1 MIYKAYKTTICKGG
15 KLGKFEVSP
24 ALSKKYGIIIAKS
37 EKDVAEIE
45 GWDAFGKKIFEM
57 KEIEKGTEINEV
69 VSHASVNPK
78 GTITSHPILRYMT
91 SAELFF
97 CHGLSEDAYKAIKV
111 EAMKIAE
118 ADKGVEF
125 AEEKVI
131 EEAEEE
137 QKKAGRGTAGKGKN
151 PQLQAVKSRLND
163 LDIPFRQNI
172 PLKEAYELLP
182 DGDPLKPVPTQEEIE
197 KEAKALADKS
207 RTTNS

>member
-1 MIYKAYKTTICKGG
+1 MIFKAYKTTICRGG
-15 KLGKFEVSP
+15 KLGNFEVRP
-24 ALSKKYGIIIAKS
+24 ALSKRYGIIIAKS
-37 EKDVAEIE
+37 EKEVDEIE
-45 GWDAFGKKIFEM
+45 SQAAFGKKIFEM

-78 GTITSHPILRYMT
+78 GTVTSHPILRYMT

-97 CHGLSEDAYKAIKV
+97 CYGLSEEAYKAMKV

-118 ADKGVEF
+118 ADKGVKF

-131 EEAEEE
+131 EEAEKEA
-137 QKKAGRGTAGKGKN
+137 KKTGNTAGKSKN
-151 PQLQAVKSRLND
+151 PQLQAVKNRLNE

-182 DGDPLKPVPTQEEIE
+182 DGEPLKPVPTEKDIE
-197 KEAKALADKS
+197 KEAKILADKA
-207 RTTNS
+207 RGQQ

>member
-37 EKDVAEIE
+37 EADVAEIE

-78 GTITSHPILRYMT
+78 GTVTSHPILRYMT

-97 CHGLSEDAYKAIKV
+97 CHGLSEEAYKAIKT

-131 EEAEEE
+131 EEAKKEE
-137 QKKAGRGTAGKGKN
+137 KKAGNDAGKNKN
-151 PQLQAVKSRLND
+151 PQLQAVKSRLNE
-163 LDIPFRQNI
+163 LDIPFRKNI

-197 KEAKALADKS
+197 KDVQALKNKAKGDV
-207 RTTNS
+207 